1 MGEDMLVMKG
11 ITKIYP
17 NGVMANDRVDFSVR
31 KGEIHALMGENGA
44 GKSTLMN
51 ILFGEYQPEEGTIT
65 LNGKQVTIESSSQ
78 AIALGIGM
86 VHQHFMLV
94 NSLTVAQNIYLG
106 IEPKLKNGLVDEKRM
121 VADAKTLA
129 EQYNFKIEPEER
141 IADIPVGMRQKVE
154 ILKALARGAEILILD
169 EPTAVLTPQETDELF
184 HELELFREAG
194 HTIIFISH
202 KLKEIKQICDRIT
215 IMKNGRSVG
224 TYDMREMDVQKISR
238 MMVGRDVVTGIEKT
252 PAQPGKTLLKVWNL
266 SCCNDEGAQ
275 VLKNVSF
282 SVRGGEIV
290 GVAGVEGNGQTE
302 LVECITGSR
311 REYTGK
317 IELAGR
323 SNTGCSVAR
332 IRHNGLGHIPE
343 DRMTQGLAGD
353 ASIEENLIAD
363 KLGQPSIG
371 WGPFLLSGKIRA
383 LSQQLVEDFQIKC
396 ASGKQLLSMLSGGN
410 MQKVVV
416 AREVSSQPQVMVANQ
431 PTRGVDV
438 GASEFIHE
446 KLLDLRDSGKAVFL
460 VSADLNEVIELSDSL
475 MVLYGGE
482 IVAWFPDASKVDER
496 ELGYYM
502 LGLKKQSAEEIRG
515 AIHEE
520 EK

>member
-1 MGEDMLVMKG
+1 MSDELLTMTG

-31 KGEIHALMGENGA
+31 RGEIHALMGENGA

-51 ILFGEYQPEEGTIT
+51 ILFGEHQPEEGTIT
-65 LNGKQVTIESSSQ
+65 LNGKPVTIGSPMQ

-94 NSLTVAQNIYLG
+94 NNLTVAQNIYLG
-106 IEPKLKNGLVDEKRM
+106 MEPKKNGLVNEKKM
-121 VADAKTLA
+121 VKDAVEIA
-129 EQYNFKIEPEER
+129 ARYNFKIEPEER
-141 IADIPVGMRQKVE
+141 VADIPVGMRQKVE
-154 ILKALARGAEILILD
+154 ILKALARGAKILILD

-184 HELELFREAG
+184 HELELFKESG

-224 TYDMREMDVQKISR
+224 TYDMKDMDIRKISR
-238 MMVGRDVVTGIEKT
+238 LMVGRDVVSSIEKK
-252 PAQPGKTLLKVWNL
+252 PADPNRTLLKVEHL
-266 SCCNDEGAQ
+266 SCSNDEGTP
-275 VLKNVSF
+275 VLKDVSF

-311 REYTGK
+311 REYTGNIVLQGGSIRNK
-317 IELAGR
+317 SIF
-323 SNTGCSVAR
+323 R
-332 IRHNGLGHIPE
+332 IRRGGMSHIPE

-353 ASIEENLIAD
+353 ATIEENLIAD
-363 KLGQPSIG
+363 KMGLPSIG
-371 WGPFLLSGKIRA
+371 WGPVLSGKKIRA
-383 LSQQLVEDFQIKC
+383 GADRLIKQFRIKC
-396 ASGKQLLSMLSGGN
+396 SSGKQMVSMLSGGN

-416 AREVSSQPQVMVANQ
+416 AREVSSNPMVMVANQ

-446 KLLDLRDSGKAVFL
+446 KLVELRDSGKAVFL
-460 VSADLNEVIELSDSL
+460 VSADLNEAIELSDSL

-502 LGLKKQSAEEIRG
+502 LGIKKQSEEEIGG

-520 EK
+520 KK